1 MAPLLSAAVERYDAS
16 MQVARWVATALF
28 YLAVPVFLVLSNV
41 RVATMEPR
49 VYDYS
54 FDRYGVD
61 VVTRMDRTQ
70 LSAAARDLVRYFQDD
85 RPALATRVVV
95 DGQEQPLFNQRETV
109 HMQDVKTLFG
119 WVFLAHQI
127 ALAYVLAYVTAVFLW
142 ARERSLRTLAGQL
155 IRGGVVT
162 VGVLGVAAAASLVG
176 FDAIFYM
183 FHVISFANDFWL
195 LNPATDR
202 LIQMFPRD
210 FWFMVTLAVGF
221 ATMMEGALLVLAG
234 YGLRAWLD
242 RAARIDAAPAAA
254 DAFRA

>member
-1 MAPLLSAAVERYDAS
+1 
-16 MQVARWVATALF
+16 MQVVRWVATALF

-70 LSAAARDLVRYFQDD
+70 LGAAARDLVRYFQDD
-85 RPALATRVVV
+85 RPALATRVVI
-95 DGQEQPLFNQRETV
+95 DGQEQPLFNQRETL
-109 HMQDVKTLFG
+109 HMQDVKALFG

-127 ALAYVLAYVTAVFLW
+127 ALAYLLVYVAAVFLW
-142 ARERSLRTLAGQL
+142 ARERSLRTLAAQL
-155 IRGGVVT
+155 IRAGLAT
-162 VGVLGVAAAASLVG
+162 VGALGVAAAVSFVG
-176 FDAIFYM
+176 FDALFYT
-183 FHVISFANDFWL
+183 FHVLSFANDFWQ

-221 ATMMEGALLVLAG
+221 ATIMEGALLVLAG
-234 YGLRAWLD
+234 YGLRAWLN
-242 RAARIDAAPAAA
+242 RAAPTEAATPAA

>member
-1 MAPLLSAAVERYDAS
+1 MRLPAAESYHAP
-16 MQVARWVATALF
+16 MQVARWIATALF
-28 YLAVPVFLVLSNV
+28 YLAVPLFLVLSNV

-70 LSAAARDLVRYFQDD
+70 LGAAARDLVRYFQDA
-85 RPALATRVVV
+85 RPALTTRVVI
-95 DGQEQPLFNQRETV
+95 DGQEQPLFNQRETL

-119 WVFLAHQI
+119 YVFLAHQI
-127 ALAYVLAYVTAVFLW
+127 ALAYLLTYVAAVFLW

-155 IRGGVVT
+155 IRAGVAT
-162 VGVLGVAAAASLVG
+162 VGALAVAAVVALVG
-176 FDAIFYM
+176 FDALFYT
-183 FHVISFANDFWL
+183 FHVLSFANDFWQ
-195 LNPATDR
+195 LNPANDR

-210 FWFMVTLAVGF
+210 FWFMVTLAVGL
-221 ATMMEGALLVLAG
+221 ATIMEGALLVLAG

-242 RAARIDAAPAAA
+242 RAARIEASPAAEP
-254 DAFRA
+254 FRA